1 MEGKLKYLLQALKTY
16 QKEAVLA
23 PLFKLSEAC
32 MELLVPLVV
41 ARIVDV
47 GIAAGDK
54 TYIVCGVLLLVAFG
68 AAGLCFAII
77 AQYFAAKAAVGV
89 SAEMRSRLF
98 KRLQSLSYEDIDG
111 IGTSRMI
118 TLMTSD
124 ITQVQAGVNHT
135 LRLLLRSP
143 IIVIGAAVMAF
154 FVDVYAGLVF
164 LVLIPLL
171 TAVIIGVMCASA
183 PLYKKVQEKLDGV
196 NLSVRENL
204 QGVRVI
210 RAFCR
215 EEKELADFDGRNA
228 DLCAAQKRAGRISAV
243 TNPLT
248 FCFVNLAVIL
258 LVFVGG
264 MRVGAGALEQGD
276 VIALYFYIT
285 IILTELIKFANCIY
299 IVAKAVS
306 ADRRIEEV
314 LALPAEPDRFLCGT
328 DGMPVGGEEDGEIAV
343 SFENVS
349 FTYRGGGAASLA
361 DITFA
366 VKKGE
371 TVGILG
377 GTGAG
382 KSTLVNLIPRF
393 YRAGAGTVKVNGVN
407 VDAVSKEKL
416 RSDVAV
422 VPQKTL
428 IFQGTVRSNLLWGN
442 GAATDEDLLRAVGIA
457 QAGDILAAKGG
468 LDGKIAQEGKN
479 LSGGQRQRLSIVRA
493 IAGNPQILILDDSSS
508 ALDYATD
515 ARLRAA
521 LKTLGCTT
529 FIVSQRTAS
538 VRHADKIIVLEE
550 GRIAGIGT
558 HAELLKN
565 CNLYREIDASQGGGE
580 A

>member
-1 MEGKLKYLLQALKTY
+1 MKNLWQALKTY
-16 QKEAVLA
+16 KKEAVLS
-23 PLFKLSEAC
+23 PLFKLFEAC
-32 MELLVPLVV
+32 MELLVPLVISH
-41 ARIVDV
+41 IVDN
-47 GIAAGDK
+47 GIASGDK
-54 TYIVCGVLLLVAFG
+54 MYIVHGVLLLVAFG
-68 AAGLCFAII
+68 AAGLCFALI
-77 AQYFAAKAAVGV
+77 AQYFAAKAAVGT

-98 KRLQSLSYEDIDG
+98 KKLQSLSYEDIDG

-143 IIVIGAAVMAF
+143 IIVVGAAVMAF
-154 FVDVYAGLVF
+154 FVDLYAALVF
-164 LVLIPLL
+164 LILIPLL
-171 TAVIIGVMCASA
+171 TIVIVSVMYATT
-183 PLYKKVQEKLDGV
+183 PLYRKVQEKLDGV

-215 EEKELADFDGRNA
+215 EEKELAAFDGRNA
-228 DLCAAQKRAGRISAV
+228 DLCAAQKRAGRISAI

-264 MRVGAGALEQGD
+264 LRVSVGALEQGD

-285 IILTELIKFANCIY
+285 IILTELVKLANCIY
-299 IVAKAVS
+299 IVSKAVS
-306 ADRRIEEV
+306 ADRRIEKV
-314 LALPAEPDRFLCGT
+314 LDLPAEPDFY
-328 DGMPVGGEEDGEIAV
+328 PAENGEEDIHDENAV
-343 SFENVS
+343 SFDHVT
-349 FTYRGGGAASLA
+349 FTYRDGGAPSLS
-361 DITFA
+361 DIDFK
-366 VKKGE
+366 VKRGE

-393 YRAGAGTVKVNGVN
+393 YRAGTGTVRVNGVN
-407 VDAVSKEKL
+407 ADFIPKEKL
-416 RSDVAV
+416 RSLVAV

-428 IFQGTVRSNLLWGN
+428 IFQGTIRSNLLWGN
-442 GAATDEDLLRAVGIA
+442 GEATEEDLLRALKIA
-457 QAGDILAAKGG
+457 QAEDVLAAKGG
-468 LDGKIAQEGKN
+468 LDGEIAQEGKN
-479 LSGGQRQRLSIVRA
+479 LSGGQRQRLA
-493 IAGNPQILILDDSSS
+493 IARALVRNPQILILDDSSS

-521 LKTLGCTT
+521 LKTLDCTT

-538 VRHADKIIVLEE
+538 VRHADQIVVLEE
-550 GRIAGIGT
+550 GRIAGRGT

-565 CNLYREIDASQGGGE
+565 CNLYREIDASQGGEE